1 MKRALP
7 WAIGIL
13 ALLLILG
20 IVVGSADNEPVAAES
35 TTAPTPTSTTTIEP
49 SPTPTVPATAVPA
62 PAVTVTATPE
72 TETVVTVQEVSPRSC
87 LAAIR
92 TAERAAKRDARVA
105 RVVTRYR
112 ELVRDAV
119 RAGATDNSRRIR
131 NIQARL
137 ESINTRLDT
146 ISDANRRLADRFNE
160 TKSDCETKA
169 R

>member
-20 IVVGSADNEPVAAES
+20 IVIASADEEPVAAES
-35 TTAPTPTSTTTIEP
+35 PTVPAPTSAPTTQP
-49 SPTPTVPATAVPA
+49 SPTSTVPATAVPA
-62 PAVTVTATPE
+62 PAVTVTATPP

-87 LAAIR
+87 LAAIQ
-92 TAERAAKRDARVA
+92 TAERRAERDARVA
-105 RVVTRYR
+105 SVVTRYR

-119 RAGATDNSRRIR
+119 RAGATDNPRRLR
-131 NIQARL
+131 NIQERL
-137 ESINTRLDT
+137 ESINTRLDA
-146 ISDANRRLADRFNE
+146 INEANRRLADGFNE
-160 TKSDCETKA
+160 TKSECRAKA